1 MLNNGFHGKTSQPVR
16 DAKNPKHTAPSQVT
30 RKSPHGTA
38 DDCHKASCQHY
49 ERTHRSGVRI
59 VQPEPRQPNDVAA
72 GGNSAGPPSSSLR
85 GDIIYGAAA
94 VAAFI
99 FGESHKKARRRVYN
113 LWTFY
118 RDRHERAG
126 FLKLKGSLCLS
137 ITRWRAFHGLD

>member
-1 MLNNGFHGKTSQPVR
+1 MLNNGHHGKAQQPLGE
-16 DAKNPKHTAPSQVT
+16 AKGPKNSAPSQVT

-38 DDCHKASCQHY
+38 DDCHKASCKHY
-49 ERTHRSGVRI
+49 ERTHRSRVRI
-59 VQPEPRQPNDVAA
+59 VQPEPGQPNDIAA
-72 GGNSAGPPSSSLR
+72 GGNSVGAPSSSIR

-99 FGESHKKARRRVYN
+99 FGESNKKARRRVYN
-113 LWTFY
+113 LWSFY

-126 FLKLKGSLCLS
+126 FFKLKGGLCLS